1 MDSLTQI
8 VLGASVGEAVLGK
21 KVGNRA
27 PLWGAI
33 AGTIP
38 DLDVIA
44 NVWQSEYAALLTH
57 RTFTHSLLFCL
68 IASPIMG
75 LLIYKLYRG
84 RQASWK
90 GWSWLSFW
98 AFSTHILLDCGTTWG
113 TMVFYPF
120 SEYRVAFNNV
130 SVVDPLYTL
139 PFLTLL
145 LVAILHRDPKAR
157 QRWNALALILS
168 SAYMLFT
175 FANKA
180 TVNHLVE
187 ETLHEGGLGTVRYS
201 TYPTFMNNFL
211 WYVTVDAG
219 NKYYTGYY
227 SVAGEDKL
235 ILKPLPKQHE
245 LLGDTLD
252 NDFFGC
258 LQDISKGY
266 FRLERKDGELY
277 WQDLRFGNSHFDMKE
292 NSPFVFTYRL
302 MKEEGEYVEIEQLR
316 PEFSDIPSFF
326 TQIGA
331 RIRKGKV
338 NKIPSD
344 GNK

>member
-44 NVWQSEYAALLTH
+44 NLWQSEYAALLTH

-68 IASPIMG
+68 IAPPLLG
-75 LLIYKLYRG
+75 LLIHKLYRG
-84 RQASWK
+84 QQASWK

-139 PFLTLL
+139 PFLALL

-157 QRWNALALILS
+157 QRWNTLALIVS

-219 NKYYTGYY
+219 
-227 SVAGEDKL
+227 
-235 ILKPLPKQHE
+235 
-245 LLGDTLD
+245 
-252 NDFFGC
+252 
-258 LQDISKGY
+258 ISITQAIT
-266 FRLERKDGELY
+266 RCWERTSCSS
-277 WQDLRFGNSHFDMKE
+277 N
-292 NSPFVFTYRL
+292 PFPSS
-302 MKEEGEYVEIEQLR
+302 MNCWG
-316 PEFSDIPSFF
+316 IPSIIAFSAASKTSAKATF
-326 TQIGA
+326 GSKEKAASCT
-331 RIRKGKV
+331 GKTLGSAM
-338 NKIPSD
+338 PTLT
-344 GNK
+344 